1 MPKTPRRT
9 LRAWACALP
18 VLLAACGGGGDY
30 GGGNPPPLSCS
41 VIGGGGSSSPQPPVD
56 GSVAGLK
63 DWLRAYMNDSYF
75 WYALAPNPSPAGY
88 ATVASYF
95 DALIYR
101 GGGQI
106 PGAPA
111 GTLWPSDRYSNFQTT
126 ESFNRFFGAGQ
137 TLGYGVAVAGLEVTL
152 PTPQPTQ
159 PLYVRYIEPTS
170 PAALAA
176 NGPVRGDRVMSING
190 RAAADIIADPSED
203 RFSVL
208 TPNATG
214 DQLTLVLRNA
224 AGVERTVVLRAAIY
238 SLTPVQ
244 NAQVL
249 QSFGGRAMG
258 YVMVKDMI
266 DQATAPLDSAFSNFR
281 AQGVQDVVVDLRYN
295 GGGLVSLGCTLASYT
310 AGSRANGQTFAGLRY
325 NDRKQS
331 SNQDFLFSTNQA
343 QWNGVA
349 RVFVLA
355 GQRTCSA
362 SEQVINGL
370 RGVGVNVIAIGDT
383 TCGKPVGF
391 LPQGDS
397 FGTTYSVVNFESVNA
412 RNEGRYFDGFQ
423 PTCAVAED
431 FSRPIGSTTDTL
443 LVAAAHYVDNG
454 ACPAGTSI
462 REQPQSRLSTPRAR
476 YSGADGG
483 ERTGMSAR

>member
-1 MPKTPRRT
+1 MPAKSRHP
-9 LRAWACALP
+9 LRIWACALP

-30 GGGNPPPLSCS
+30 GGGSNPPP
-41 VIGGGGSSSPQPPVD
+41 VD
-56 GSVAGLK
+56 CSVAGQQ
-63 DWLRAYMNDSYF
+63 DWLRSYMNDWYF

-88 ATVASYF
+88 ATVSSYF
-95 DALIYR
+95 DALIYQ
-101 GGGQI
+101 GGDLIAGD
-106 PGAPA
+106 PTGAR
-111 GTLWPSDRYSNFQTT
+111 WPKDRYSNFQTT

-190 RAAADIIADPSED
+190 RAASDIIADPSED
-203 RFSVL
+203 RFNVL

-224 AGVERTVVLRAAIY
+224 AGVDRTVVLRATIY

-249 QSFGGRAMG
+249 QSPNGRKMG

-266 DQATAPLDSAFSNFR
+266 DQANPQLATEFANFKSS
-281 AQGVQDVVVDLRYN
+281 GVQELVLDLRYN
-295 GGGLVSLGCTLASYT
+295 GGGLVSVGNTVASYA
-310 AGSRANGQTFAGLRY
+310 AGAVGSGQTFARLLY
-325 NDRKQS
+325 NDKRSGYNQTYAF
-331 SNQDFLFSTNQA
+331 SNPATWSGFNK
-343 QWNGVA
+343 VY
-349 RVFVLA
+349 VLA

-362 SEQVINGL
+362 SELVVNGL
-370 RGVGVNVIAIGDT
+370 RGIGVNVVAIGDT

-397 FGTTYSVVNFESVNA
+397 CSGGNTYNVVNFESVNKL
-412 RNEGRYFDGFQ
+412 NQGRYFDGFA
-423 PTCAVAED
+423 PTCLVPED
-431 FSRPIGSTTDTL
+431 FSRPTGSTNDPL
-443 LVAAAHYVDNG
+443 LVAAAHHADNL
-454 ACPAGTSI
+454 ACPTGTGM
-462 REQPQSRLSTPRAR
+462 REQPQSRLTAPRAR
-476 YSGADGG
+476 YNGADGG
-483 ERTGMSAR
+483 ERTGMTLR